1 MTFPAL
7 AIMFIGKVSK
17 GYVTLMTT
25 KAENTG
31 VSAKVNFS
39 EEMSEWLEAFDDVV
53 AADWENGAELLS
65 ALRQRARESGVP
77 TPSELTT
84 PYRNTIPKHDEVP
97 YPGDRNLERRIE
109 ALIRWNAMAMV
120 HGQNKKD
127 AGIGGHISTYSSL
140 ATLLEVG
147 FNHFFH
153 AKYPGENGRPDQPG
167 DFIYFQGHASPGVYA
182 RAFLEGRFDE
192 ARLGNFRHELR
203 GEAGLSSYPHPW
215 LMSDFWNFPTVSMGI
230 GPLNAIYQARFMR
243 YLENRSLIEKTD
255 RKIWAFVGDG
265 ETDEVDTLG
274 AISLGAREQLDNL
287 IFVVN
292 CNLQRLDGPVRG
304 NKRIIDELEG
314 VFLGAGWNVIKV
326 IWGSDWDEL
335 FARDHTGLLL
345 RRMEECVDGDFQT
358 YKAKDGAYLRK
369 HFFGTYPELLEL
381 VKDMTDDELQN
392 LHRGGHDPA
401 KIYNAYKRALDHKGG
416 PTVILAKTVKGYGLG
431 SAQARNATHSEKKL
445 ADDGLAAF
453 VKRFDIPIPEQ
464 AAKDGAFYRPPQDAP
479 EIVYMQDRRKQ
490 LGGYLPTRTVP
501 RLDFAAPDLAYFSE
515 WTAGSNNRSVSTTLG
530 FVSIL
535 RHLLKDPVIGKLIV
549 PIVPDEGRTFGMES
563 VIRQVGIYAPEG
575 QKYSPHD
582 ADMLL
587 FYREAKDGQI
597 LEEGITE
604 AGSMASFTAA
614 GTAYSNYNVPAIP
627 FYMYYSMFGFQRIGD
642 MVWAFADSRGKGF
655 LMGGTAGRTTML
667 GEGLQHQDGHSH
679 VLSST
684 VPTCLSYDP
693 AFVYELA
700 VVVQDGIRRM
710 YQNGEDVFYYITMYN
725 EDYAMPAM
733 PEGAAEGILKGLYR
747 LKPAAGG
754 HPVAQL
760 FGSGPILNE
769 VLRAQQI
776 LADKYSVQT
785 DVWSVPSY
793 TEVRREALAV
803 ERWNRLH
810 PAEKERQSY
819 LQQIMASTTG
829 PIIAASDYMKSV
841 PDMLAPWLP
850 GRLVTLG
857 TDGFGRSD
865 NREHLRRHFEVNA
878 ESVVGATLSK
888 LARDGKFKPKLAQKA
903 MQELGL
909 NTEAVDPAKA

>member
-1 MTFPAL
+1 MTMKLETPAQ
-7 AIMFIGKVSK
+7 IDFS
-17 GYVTLMTT
+17 
-25 KAENTG
+25 AE
-31 VSAKVNFS
+31 V
-39 EEMSEWLEAFDDVV
+39 SEWIEAFDDVV
-53 AADWENGAELLS
+53 AEDWQHGAQLLET
-65 ALRQRARESGVP
+65 LRQRAREAGVP
-77 TPSELTT
+77 TPSEVTT
-84 PYRNTIPKHDEVP
+84 PYHNTIPRHDEVP

-153 AKYPGENGRPDQPG
+153 AMYGEQPG

-182 RAFLEGRFDE
+182 RAYLEGRFDE
-192 ARLGNFRHELR
+192 ARLKNFRHELR
-203 GEAGLSSYPHPW
+203 GEPGLSSYPHPW
-215 LMSDFWNFPTVSMGI
+215 LMPDFWRFPTVSMGI

-243 YLENRSLIEKTD
+243 YLENRGLIEKTD
-255 RKIWAFVGDG
+255 RKVWAFVGDG

-274 AISLGAREQLDNL
+274 AISLGSREKLDNL

-314 VFLGAGWNVIKV
+314 MFRGAGWNVIKV

-335 FARDHTGLLL
+335 FDRDHKGLLL
-345 RRMEECVDGDFQT
+345 KRMEECVDGDFQAF
-358 YKAKDGAYLRK
+358 KAKGGAYLRK
-369 HFFGTYPELLEL
+369 EFFGKYPELLDLVADKTDEEL
-381 VKDMTDDELQN
+381 AR
-392 LHRGGHDPA
+392 LHRGGHDPG
-401 KIYNAYKRALDHKGG
+401 KIYNAYKRAIEHKGG

-431 SAQARNATHSEKKL
+431 STEARNASHQEKKL
-445 ADDGLAAF
+445 TDEAVTAF
-453 VKRFDIPIPEQ
+453 VERFQIPLPEG
-464 AAKDGAFYRPPQDAP
+464 AAKDGAFFRPDESTP
-479 EIVYMQDRRKQ
+479 EIKYLHERRQ
-490 LGGYLPTRTVP
+490 ALGGYLPKREVP
-501 RLDFAAPDLAYFSE
+501 KLDFKAPELATLGE
-515 WTAGSNNRSVSTTLG
+515 WTGGSNKRAVSTTMG
-530 FVSIL
+530 FVSLL
-535 RHLLKDPVIGKLIV
+535 RHLLKDPVIGKLVV
-549 PIVPDEGRTFGMES
+549 PIVPDEGRTFGLES
-563 VIRQVGIYAPEG
+563 AIRQVGIYAPEG

-587 FYREAKDGQI
+587 YYREDQDGQI

-614 GTAYSNYNVPAIP
+614 GTAYANYKVPTIP

-667 GEGLQHQDGHSH
+667 GEGLQHQDGHSI
-679 VLSST
+679 VLAST
-684 VPTCLSYDP
+684 VPTCVTYDP

-710 YQNGEDVFYYITMYN
+710 YEKGEDLFYYITMYN
-725 EDYAMPAM
+725 EDYVMPAM
-733 PEGAAEGILKGLYR
+733 PEGSAEGILRGIYK
-747 LKPAAGG
+747 LKPGAGE
-754 HPVAQL
+754 ATTQL

-769 VLRAQQI
+769 VLRAQEI
-776 LADKYSVQT
+776 LASKYGVHA
-785 DVWSVPSY
+785 DVWSVTSY
-793 TEVRREALAV
+793 TELRRDALAV

-810 PAEKERQSY
+810 PAEKERVPYVLSA
-819 LQQIMASTTG
+819 LGEANG

-841 PDMLAPWLP
+841 PDLLSPWLP
-850 GRLVTLG
+850 SRLVALG

-878 ESVVGATLSK
+878 ESIVGATLSK
-888 LARDGKFKPKLAQKA
+888 LAREGKFKPKAAQKA
-903 MQELGL
+903 LAELGL
-909 NTEAVDPAKA
+909 DTEAGDPARA